1 MKSLGYASLGM
12 TFANSLNML
21 INTDLYARGITTG
34 TADTTLLGFAIILIV
49 FLGAIYYFVIS
60 NAGKI

>member
-21 INTDLYARGITTG
+21 INTGQYASSVSSGS
-34 TADTTLLGFAIILIV
+34 ADTTYLIFVVSLVVVLGV
-49 FLGAIYYFVIS
+49 IYYFTTS
-60 NAGKI
+60 KAGKL